1 MKSKFDVKIDD
12 KSVDINIIK
21 FSDGTIQMNLPLNA
35 IHRGA
40 DLVTVE
46 ATIVDSDGII
56 GLCQLKEIIDTTLCK
71 QINTCLLM
79 EYIPYARY
87 DRAMTAGDS
96 FSLKVFANILNS
108 LNFDTVMVRDAH
120 SPISTSL
127 INNCIEISQAESL
140 ALTVK
145 NLDEYNF
152 IISPDLGAVKKAEK
166 VSEAYEIPL
175 VRAFKKRDV
184 ATGHTV
190 FDSIIDIKY
199 IEELVG
205 SSVIIIDDICDGG
218 ATFSNLAQNLK
229 EQYGVSKV
237 DLLVTHGIFKNGR
250 NIPYVDDVKCLND
263 LEVLIY
269 PERFE

>member
-1 MKSKFDVKIDD
+1 M
-12 KSVDINIIK
+12 
-21 FSDGTIQMNLPLNA
+21 
-35 IHRGA
+35 
-40 DLVTVE
+40 
-46 ATIVDSDGII
+46 
-56 GLCQLKEIIDTTLCK
+56 QL
-71 QINTCLLM
+71 
-79 EYIPYARY
+79 
-87 DRAMTAGDS
+87 
-96 FSLKVFANILNS
+96 
-108 LNFDTVMVRDAH
+108 
-120 SPISTSL
+120 
-127 INNCIEISQAESL
+127 
-140 ALTVK
+140 
-145 NLDEYNF
+145 
-152 IISPDLGAVKKAEK
+152 KKAEQ
-166 VSEAYEIPL
+166 VSESYKIPL
-175 VRAFKKRDV
+175 VRAIKKRDV
-184 ATGHTV
+184 ATGYTV

>member
-1 MKSKFDVKIDD
+1 MKSKFEINVDD
-12 KSVDINIIK
+12 KKVNINITK
-21 FSDGTIQMNLPLNA
+21 FSDGTIQMNLGLDA
-35 IHRGA
+35 YLRGG
-40 DLVTVE
+40 DIINVE
-46 ATIVDSDGII
+46 ASIVDNDGII
-56 GLCQLKEIIDTTLCK
+56 ALCQLKDIIDNYFPKT
-71 QINTCLLM
+71 INTCLSLQ
-79 EYIPYARY
+79 YIPYARY
-87 DRAMTAGDS
+87 DRRMVDGDS
-96 FSLKVFANILNS
+96 FSLKVFTNILNS
-108 LNFDTVMVRDAH
+108 LNFDLVFVRDAH
-120 SPISTSL
+120 SAISTSL
-127 INNCIEISQAESL
+127 INNCIEISQSESL
-140 ALTVK
+140 ALTIE

-152 IISPDLGAVKKAEK
+152 IVSPDLGAVKKAEQ
-166 VSEAYEIPL
+166 VSESYKIPL
-175 VRAFKKRDV
+175 VRAIKKRDV
-184 ATGHTV
+184 ATGYTV

>member
-1 MKSKFDVKIDD
+1 MKSKFKINVDD
-12 KSVDINIIK
+12 EKVNIIITK
-21 FSDGTIQMNLPLNA
+21 FSDGTIQMNLGLDA
-35 IHRGA
+35 YLRGG
-40 DLVTVE
+40 DIINVE
-46 ATIVDSDGII
+46 ASIVDNDGII
-56 GLCQLKEIIDTTLCK
+56 ALCQLKDIIDNYFPKT
-71 QINTCLLM
+71 INTCLSLQ
-79 EYIPYARY
+79 YIPYARY
-87 DRAMTAGDS
+87 DRAMTTGDS

-108 LNFDTVMVRDAH
+108 LNFDAVMVRDAH

-127 INNCIEISQAESL
+127 INNCIEISQSESL
-140 ALTVK
+140 ALTIE

-152 IISPDLGAVKKAEK
+152 IVSPDLGAVKKAEK
-166 VSEAYEIPL
+166 VSEAFEIPL

-190 FDSIIDIKY
+190 FDSIIDVKY
-199 IEELVG
+199 IEDLKG

-237 DLLVTHGIFKNGR
+237 DLLVTYGIFKNGR